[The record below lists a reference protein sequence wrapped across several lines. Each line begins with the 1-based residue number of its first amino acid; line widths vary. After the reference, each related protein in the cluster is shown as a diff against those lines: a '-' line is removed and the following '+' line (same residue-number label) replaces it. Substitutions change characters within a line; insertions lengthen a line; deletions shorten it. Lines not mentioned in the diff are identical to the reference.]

1 MRKSLITVVIALLA
15 VSAFSADLD
24 SIQVTLDNVY
34 NASRMMYMTQA
45 LMLGFF
51 FWWTMRLN

>member
-24 SIQVTLDNVY
+24 TIQVSLDKVY
-34 NASRMMYMTQA
+34 NACQMMYMCQA
-45 LMLGFF
+45 LMFGFF
-51 FWWTMRLN
+51 IWWTMRLN